1 MGHNRVSCKN
11 PQVIPDPKPKKKMG
25 RPKLNP
31 ELNHWSRGTRGP
43 KRGGQRGGGQRSVGQ
58 RSAGQSS
65 AAESGGGQTG
75 WASWFERGQR
85 NATHEKA
92 QAEYAANEGPQSEVQ
107 ENAVNERPQLE
118 VQDNQ
123 ENDYMDE
130 GDGMD
135 ISDMDEIF
143 GGIRSM
149 REAHY
154 TTTEILDCM
163 GISQEQLNDFES
175 VIKQQQVEARAN
187 READQARADRE
198 ADQGKKKANI
208 DAEQGKKKAKLP
220 VKRRKPSGRI
230 INIKLATKVVDKDGK
245 GMTADK
251 ALELD

>member
-1 MGHNRVSCKN
+1 
-11 PQVIPDPKPKKKMG
+11 
-25 RPKLNP
+25 
-31 ELNHWSRGTRGP
+31 
-43 KRGGQRGGGQRSVGQ
+43 
-58 RSAGQSS
+58 
-65 AAESGGGQTG
+65 
-75 WASWFERGQR
+75 
-85 NATHEKA
+85 
-92 QAEYAANEGPQSEVQ
+92 
-107 ENAVNERPQLE
+107 
-118 VQDNQ
+118 
-123 ENDYMDE
+123 MDE

-175 VIKQQQVEARAN
+175 VIKQQQVRFIRAN
-187 READQARADRE
+187 SEADQGDE
-198 ADQGKKKANI
+198 AIQGKKKAYIEPNI

-245 GMTADK
+245 WMTADK